1 MLSSFVKSTL
11 SRKGA
16 GGDLL
21 CVVAGGLLWGTGGVS
36 GNLLARSAHLE
47 PLAAAS
53 YRLAGGGL
61 SLLILLA
68 CTGALRWPCRAACRR
83 VLTLA
88 GLAALYQA
96 AYFIAMSMIGVSL
109 ATVVTLG
116 AAPVFVL
123 VTEAVIRRRLPGRLT
138 GGAAVLALA
147 GLGLLIGEPAAI
159 PGATDAEMNGL
170 GANGL
175 GGIALALGA
184 AAAFGATTL
193 LGRNPVSGLTDRHSV
208 GLTFTIAAVPL
219 LVASACTG
227 SLAFHPTMASLGLLA
242 YLGLVPTALAY
253 VLFFR
258 GLRGVS
264 AGSASVVLVLEPVT
278 AALLGVLLL
287 GERMSGWQ
295 VVGAA
300 LLCLAALIAGRRAG

>member
-1 MLSSFVKSTL
+1 VLSSFVKSAL
-11 SRKGA
+11 SRKGTD
-16 GGDLL
+16 GELL
-21 CVVAGGLLWGTGGVS
+21 SLVAGGLLWGTGGVS
-36 GNLLARSAHLE
+36 GTLLARSAHLE
-47 PLAAAS
+47 PLAVAS

-61 SLLILLA
+61 SLLVLLA
-68 CTGALRWPCRAACRR
+68 CTGALRWPSRAAFRR

-96 AYFIAMSMIGVSL
+96 AYFIAMPMIGVGL

-123 VTEAVIRRRLPGRLT
+123 VAEAVILRRLPGRLT
-138 GGAAVLALA
+138 GGATVLALA
-147 GLGLLIGEPAAI
+147 GLGLLVGGPAPI
-159 PGATDAEMNGL
+159 PGAGSL
-170 GANGL
+170 F

-193 LGRNPVSGLTDRHSV
+193 LGRYPVSDLTDQYSV

-227 SLAFHPTMASLGLLA
+227 GLAFHPTVASLGLLA

-295 VVGAA
+295 VVGAV
-300 LLCLAALIAGRRAG
+300 LLCLAALIAGRRAD